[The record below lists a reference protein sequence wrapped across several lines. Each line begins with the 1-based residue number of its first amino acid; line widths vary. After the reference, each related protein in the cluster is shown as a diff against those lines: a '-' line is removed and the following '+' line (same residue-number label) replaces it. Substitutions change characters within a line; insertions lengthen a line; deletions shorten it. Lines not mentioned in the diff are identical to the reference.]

1 MSAAAKTC
9 AGGCGRPL
17 KPGLSRCEWCL
28 PAAAQ
33 AQHEMRERRK
43 AAGRCVGC
51 ARKFRRHRWRGRMLV
66 RCPDCRAKQAERQR
80 RPTALR
86 GESHGTA
93 FRRARRAQGLCRDC
107 GEKLRNPRFTAC
119 AKCRLA
125 RSETRNVRRAELRAR
140 GVCPHCHCRPAAPGR
155 KLCQVCIDRKR
166 ERRAA
171 K

>member
-9 AGGCGRPL
+9 AGGRGRPP
-17 KPGLSRCEWCL
+17 KPGRARCEWCL

-43 AAGRCVGC
+43 ADGRCIGC
-51 ARKFRRHRWRGRMLV
+51 ARKFSGRTRRGKMLV

-86 GESHGTA
+86 GEAYCTA
-93 FRRARRAQGLCRDC
+93 LRRARRAQGLCREC
-107 GEKLRNPRFTAC
+107 GEKLRNPRFSAC

-125 RSETRNVRRAELRAR
+125 RSETRNARRAELRAR
-140 GVCPHCHCRPAAPGR
+140 GICPHCHSRPAAPGR
-155 KLCQVCIDRKR
+155 KLCEICLRRKR
-166 ERRAA
+166 ERRAEA
-171 K
+171 